1 MLSSILTFPFHVLAS
16 IIRFI
21 FHTLRIPIPHVPF
34 SSLNFYRPLIPRPS
48 SRSDPYAVSDRWIR
62 SLEEETGAHCLSRA
76 SLVPHAG
83 PSTPQ
88 SQNSNLR
95 SRVSTGS
102 PRLLPDFTLGSYDEI
117 LRLCQSDIRIGCVI
131 LVSSEHDDVPD
142 FKRNTL
148 TDPTLVDLLHKHEFI
163 VWGGDV
169 REREAWSAAQKLQ
182 ATTFPFVAF
191 IALQPPRASSFIGP
205 TSRTSSSP
213 SLTILSRHQGPAA
226 PTSAPTSARSL
237 VDHIVHQLL
246 PRVMPFL
253 RSLRLAATERAH
265 ERALRE
271 EQDAAFRESAR
282 RDREKEALR
291 AEEARRTAEL
301 EKVEMEHRRAVD
313 EARARIAYA
322 RGRWQ
327 QESRQLLIPLDQSPD
342 ADSIRMTIRLPD
354 GQRLVRLIA
363 RNSTVT
369 SLYCLVDA
377 HFTPTNSI
385 DTEINPSVAESN
397 LRELIHSSGQPA
409 ETWWGFSLFTAYP
422 RQAIPWRPA
431 VRLVDI
437 EGLRNSGQI
446 VVEMVSKKVE
456 GEKDDQDDDG
466 YDTERSV

>member
-1 MLSSILTFPFHVLAS
+1 MPSPTVGSVVLRRRQALT
-16 IIRFI
+16 
-21 FHTLRIPIPHVPF
+21 
-34 SSLNFYRPLIPRPS
+34 
-48 SRSDPYAVSDRWIR
+48 
-62 SLEEETGAHCLSRA
+62 
-76 SLVPHAG
+76 
-83 PSTPQ
+83 

-95 SRVSTGS
+95 SRLSTGS

-191 IALQPPRASSFIGP
+191 IALQPP
-205 TSRTSSSP
+205 
-213 SLTILSRHQGPAA
+213 GPAA

-385 DTEINPSVAESN
+385 DTEINRPWQKAIYESLYTHQGN
-397 LRELIHSSGQPA
+397 PLRLG
-409 ETWWGFSLFTAYP
+409 GVSLCSLRILV
-422 RQAIPWRPA
+422 RQF
-431 VRLVDI
+431 LG
-437 EGLRNSGQI
+437 GLPFAW
-446 VVEMVSKKVE
+446 
-456 GEKDDQDDDG
+456 
-466 YDTERSV
+466 